1 METYREALERR
12 QEGKAGMGAGH
23 KDHGRTILGMPL
35 GLYLGVLALTSVCMY
50 TGCVPKSLV
59 PAFLVLMVFGEGLNA
74 IGNTVPVVK
83 TYLGGSVICILGA
96 AAIQAVGLLP
106 EQTYETMDF
115 FINDSG
121 FLIFYIS
128 ALITGSLF
136 NIDRKLLLRAT
147 VRLLPVAAASL
158 AVGIL
163 ASASFWARASGA
175 GSCTW
180 ECP

>member
-83 TYLGGSVICILGA
+83 TYLGG
-96 AAIQAVGLLP
+96 
-106 EQTYETMDF
+106 
-115 FINDSG
+115 
-121 FLIFYIS
+121 
-128 ALITGSLF
+128 
-136 NIDRKLLLRAT
+136 
-147 VRLLPVAAASL
+147 AS
-158 AVGIL
+158 
-163 ASASFWARASGA
+163 WARRPSRRWDCCRSRRMRPWIFSSMTADS
-175 GSCTW
+175 
-180 ECP
+180 